1 MNKPTTTTPTHRYLS
16 PRVLSPHV
24 LSPHVVLPLAALLL
38 AGQLALTGCSSVPP
52 PKAEMAVARTAVNN
66 AVSAGGTENA
76 PVEMRSAQD
85 KLSGAE
91 KAMTAEEYETA
102 RYLAEEAAVDAQL
115 AERKS
120 RAVKTQSAVDDAKKG
135 IEVLRQE
142 MQRGG
147 ANPSGSPR

>member
-1 MNKPTTTTPTHRYLS
+1 MNQPTTTTPTHRYLS
-16 PRVLSPHV
+16 PRAT
-24 LSPHVVLPLAALLL
+24 LPLAALLL

-52 PKAEMAVARTAVNN
+52 PNAEMAVARTAVNN

-76 PVEMRSAQD
+76 PVEMRAAQD
-85 KLSGAE
+85 KFNGAE
-91 KAMTAEEYETA
+91 KAMTAEDYETA

-120 RAVKTQSAVDDAKKG
+120 RAVKTQSAVDDAKRG

-142 MQRGG
+142 MRRE
-147 ANPSGSPR
+147 NPNPAGSPQ

>member
-16 PRVLSPHV
+16 PRV

-52 PKAEMAVARTAVNN
+52 PNAEMAVARTAVNN

-85 KLSGAE
+85 KFNDAE
-91 KAMTAEEYETA
+91 KAMTAKEYKTA

-120 RAVKTQSAVDDAKKG
+120 RAVKTQSAVDDAKRG
-135 IEVLRQE
+135 IDVLRQE
-142 MQRGG
+142 MQRE
-147 ANPSGSPR
+147 NPNPAGSPQ